1 MRLNHL
7 DIHVEDIAATTEF
20 LTRHFELK
28 LREMRG
34 KAGLAILD
42 DDAGTEIV
50 VSRPVEAFGGVDQ
63 ASLGRVT
70 YHLGFIQPERTD
82 VDRLHRAISE
92 DGIADAL
99 TEPKEMRGGYLF
111 YCLAPGRVLIEVGW
125 RPPHQIERVL

>member
-7 DIHVEDIAATTEF
+7 DIHVEDITATTEF
-20 LTRHFELK
+20 LTRHFGLK
-28 LREMRG
+28 LREVRG

-50 VSRPVEAFGGVDQ
+50 VSRPIEAFGGADQ

-70 YHLGFIQPERTD
+70 YHLGFIQPERGD
-82 VDRLHRAISE
+82 VDRLYAAIS
-92 DGIADAL
+92 DDIGVDAL
-99 TEPKEMRGGYLF
+99 AEPREIRGGYVF

-125 RPPHQIERVL
+125 RPPHQIDAAL